1 MIITNSV
8 IKVKRDFDNKDEI
21 KNYLYSF
28 IEEHPFR
35 QYNQKIANEFGEHL
49 FSMTFV
55 SPNIVVLTQRYP
67 TEKLYLD
74 SIPFRENLVQKMFFK
89 DIIYFYKISD
99 PLLVE
104 NDNA

>member
-21 KNYLYSF
+21 KNYLYKF

-55 SPNIVVLTQRYP
+55 PSNIVVLTQRYP
-67 TEKLYLD
+67 TQELYNESLPYRND
-74 SIPFRENLVQKMFFK
+74 IVRYMNDK
-89 DIIYFYKISD
+89 DIIEYYKPSNPIT
-99 PLLVE
+99 VI
-104 NDNA
+104 

>member
-67 TEKLYLD
+67 TE
-74 SIPFRENLVQKMFFK
+74 F
-89 DIIYFYKISD
+89 
-99 PLLVE
+99 LLE
-104 NDNA
+104 RT

>member
-8 IKVKRDFDNKDEI
+8 IKVNKDFENKIGI

-28 IEEHPFR
+28 IENHPFR
-35 QYNQKIANEFGEHL
+35 QYNQKIANEFGEDL

-55 SPNIVVLTQRYP
+55 PSNIVVLTQRYP

-74 SIPFRENLVQKMFFK
+74 SISLRDDIEGFLLIH
-89 DIIYFYKISD
+89 DIIEYYKVSHSI
-99 PLLVE
+99 E
-104 NDNA
+104 I

>member
-8 IKVKRDFDNKDEI
+8 IKVNKDFENKIGI

-28 IEEHPFR
+28 IENHPFR
-35 QYNQKIANEFGEHL
+35 QYNQKIANEFGEDL

-55 SPNIVVLTQRYP
+55 PSNIVVLTQRYP

-74 SIPFRENLVQKMFFK
+74 SISLREDIEGFLCYH
-89 DIIYFYKISD
+89 DIIEYYKVSHSI
-99 PLLVE
+99 E
-104 NDNA
+104 I